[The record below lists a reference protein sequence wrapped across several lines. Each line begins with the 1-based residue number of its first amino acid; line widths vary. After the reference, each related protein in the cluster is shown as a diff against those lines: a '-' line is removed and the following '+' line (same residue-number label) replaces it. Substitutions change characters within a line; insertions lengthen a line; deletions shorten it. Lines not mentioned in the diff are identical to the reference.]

1 MDFSA
6 DLFDRLCRRPK
17 RWENRPENALFPGFR
32 NCGRMTNEVLDVEEL
47 SDKNR
52 HLPVLEKVLSLF
64 EQLEEDGGA
73 NYGTQAL
80 IKVYENMKF

>member
-1 MDFSA
+1 
-6 DLFDRLCRRPK
+6 
-17 RWENRPENALFPGFR
+17 
-32 NCGRMTNEVLDVEEL
+32 MTNEVLDVEEL